1 MADQEFLASF
11 AVELDEAGIA
21 RLQSVLAENTA
32 LADSLAAAFGAA
44 SVSLH
49 AFAEELGLL
58 PDFSGRGV
66 VTESLNGL
74 GGLSLG
80 LDLSQAFTDYERF
93 TALVK
98 QPIALKA
105 SAAGITSAART
116 ALNSVRS
123 LFAAPVTLYVKA
135 EQEGGGTDP
144 GGGSPVKMS
153 AGGRFSRPTE
163 VQVAEDGDAEYIIP
177 VKKEERAVPLLRR
190 LLSELSPAARE
201 KLTNDEFYNRRDQSY
216 HGNFDD
222 CNMAAVFRN
231 LSRRDCPLG
240 SSLASVDFRSDE
252 ISATG
257 SHRLFAQIKDLDS
270 CSMGVMNRAEARMTP
285 QEFRMKN
292 EAAGSILSGSPAA
305 GQVLSIV
312 TRDARSV
319 SAPVSIQVHA
329 SGADAKQIGQ
339 SLYSVTERYLL
350 RTLESAFS

>member
-44 SVSLH
+44 SASLH
-49 AFAEELGLL
+49 AFAEDLGLL

-123 LFAAPVTLYVKA
+123 LFAAPVTLHVKA

-144 GGGSPVKMS
+144 GGGPPVKMS

-163 VQVAEDGDAEYIIP
+163 VQVAEDGNAEYIIP

-201 KLTNDEFYNRRDQSY
+201 KLTNY
-216 HGNFDD
+216 
-222 CNMAAVFRN
+222 
-231 LSRRDCPLG
+231 
-240 SSLASVDFRSDE
+240 
-252 ISATG
+252 
-257 SHRLFAQIKDLDS
+257 
-270 CSMGVMNRAEARMTP
+270 
-285 QEFRMKN
+285 EFRMKN

-305 GQVLSIV
+305 GQALSIV

-329 SGADAKQIGQ
+329 SGADAKEIGQ

>member
-21 RLQSVLAENTA
+21 RLQSVLAENTV

-44 SVSLH
+44 SASLH
-49 AFAEELGLL
+49 AFAEDLGLL

-123 LFAAPVTLYVKA
+123 LFAAPVTLHVKA

-144 GGGSPVKMS
+144 GGGPPVKMS

-201 KLTNDEFYNRRDQSY
+201 KLTNY
-216 HGNFDD
+216 
-222 CNMAAVFRN
+222 
-231 LSRRDCPLG
+231 
-240 SSLASVDFRSDE
+240 
-252 ISATG
+252 
-257 SHRLFAQIKDLDS
+257 
-270 CSMGVMNRAEARMTP
+270 
-285 QEFRMKN
+285 EFRMKN

-305 GQVLSIV
+305 GQALSIV

-329 SGADAKQIGQ
+329 SGADAKEIGQ

-350 RTLESAFS
+350 QTLESAFS

>member
-44 SVSLH
+44 SASLH
-49 AFAEELGLL
+49 AFAENLGLL

-123 LFAAPVTLYVKA
+123 LFAAPVTLHVKA

-144 GGGSPVKMS
+144 GGGPPVKMS

-190 LLSELSPAARE
+190 LLSELSPAARKE
-201 KLTNDEFYNRRDQSY
+201 I
-216 HGNFDD
+216 GNYES
-222 CNMAAVFRN
+222 AIAV
-231 LSRRDCPLG
+231 
-240 SSLASVDFRSDE
+240 
-252 ISATG
+252 T
-257 SHRLFAQIKDLDS
+257 QIKDLDS
-270 CSMGVMNRAEARMTP
+270 CSMGVMNRAEARMIP

-329 SGADAKQIGQ
+329 SGADAKEIGQ

-350 RTLESAFS
+350 RTLESAFF

>member
-44 SVSLH
+44 SASLY
-49 AFAEELGLL
+49 AFAEDLGLL

-123 LFAAPVTLYVKA
+123 LFAAPVTLHVKA

-144 GGGSPVKMS
+144 GGGPPVKMS

-201 KLTNDEFYNRRDQSY
+201 KLTKY
-216 HGNFDD
+216 
-222 CNMAAVFRN
+222 
-231 LSRRDCPLG
+231 
-240 SSLASVDFRSDE
+240 
-252 ISATG
+252 
-257 SHRLFAQIKDLDS
+257 
-270 CSMGVMNRAEARMTP
+270 
-285 QEFRMKN
+285 EFRMKN

-305 GQVLSIV
+305 GQALSIV

>member
-44 SVSLH
+44 SASLH
-49 AFAEELGLL
+49 AFAEDLGLL

-123 LFAAPVTLYVKA
+123 LFAAPVTLHVKA

-144 GGGSPVKMS
+144 GGGPPVKMS
-153 AGGRFSRPTE
+153 AGGRFSWPTE

-201 KLTNDEFYNRRDQSY
+201 KLTNY
-216 HGNFDD
+216 
-222 CNMAAVFRN
+222 
-231 LSRRDCPLG
+231 
-240 SSLASVDFRSDE
+240 
-252 ISATG
+252 
-257 SHRLFAQIKDLDS
+257 
-270 CSMGVMNRAEARMTP
+270 
-285 QEFRMKN
+285 EFRMKN

-305 GQVLSIV
+305 GQALSIV

-329 SGADAKQIGQ
+329 SGADAKEIGQ

-350 RTLESAFS
+350 RTLESAFF

>member
-21 RLQSVLAENTA
+21 RLQSVLADNTA

-44 SVSLH
+44 SASLH
-49 AFAEELGLL
+49 AFAEDLGLL

-123 LFAAPVTLYVKA
+123 LFAAPVTLHVKA

-144 GGGSPVKMS
+144 GGGPPVKMS

-201 KLTNDEFYNRRDQSY
+201 KLTNY
-216 HGNFDD
+216 
-222 CNMAAVFRN
+222 
-231 LSRRDCPLG
+231 
-240 SSLASVDFRSDE
+240 
-252 ISATG
+252 
-257 SHRLFAQIKDLDS
+257 
-270 CSMGVMNRAEARMTP
+270 
-285 QEFRMKN
+285 EFRMKN

-329 SGADAKQIGQ
+329 SGADAKEIGQ

>member
-44 SVSLH
+44 SASLH
-49 AFAEELGLL
+49 AFAEDLGLL

-135 EQEGGGTDP
+135 EQEGGGTDH

-201 KLTNDEFYNRRDQSY
+201 KLTNY
-216 HGNFDD
+216 
-222 CNMAAVFRN
+222 
-231 LSRRDCPLG
+231 
-240 SSLASVDFRSDE
+240 
-252 ISATG
+252 
-257 SHRLFAQIKDLDS
+257 
-270 CSMGVMNRAEARMTP
+270 
-285 QEFRMKN
+285 EFRMKN

-305 GQVLSIV
+305 GQALSIV

-329 SGADAKQIGQ
+329 SGADAKEIGQ

>member
-21 RLQSVLAENTA
+21 RLQSVLAENAA

-44 SVSLH
+44 SASLH
-49 AFAEELGLL
+49 AFAENLGLL

-123 LFAAPVTLYVKA
+123 LFAAPVTLHVKA

-144 GGGSPVKMS
+144 GGGPPVKMS

-201 KLTNDEFYNRRDQSY
+201 KLTNY
-216 HGNFDD
+216 
-222 CNMAAVFRN
+222 
-231 LSRRDCPLG
+231 
-240 SSLASVDFRSDE
+240 
-252 ISATG
+252 
-257 SHRLFAQIKDLDS
+257 
-270 CSMGVMNRAEARMTP
+270 
-285 QEFRMKN
+285 EFRMKN

-305 GQVLSIV
+305 GQALSIV

-329 SGADAKQIGQ
+329 SGADAKEIGQ

>member
-44 SVSLH
+44 SASLH
-49 AFAEELGLL
+49 AFAEDLGLL

-98 QPIALKA
+98 QPVSLKA
-105 SAAGITSAART
+105 NAAGITSAART

-123 LFAAPVTLYVKA
+123 LFAAPVTLHVKA

-144 GGGSPVKMS
+144 GGGTPVKMS
-153 AGGRFSRPTE
+153 VGGRFSRPTE
-163 VQVAEDGDAEYIIP
+163 VQVAEDGNAEYIIP

-201 KLTNDEFYNRRDQSY
+201 KLTNYES
-216 HGNFDD
+216 
-222 CNMAAVFRN
+222 AIAV
-231 LSRRDCPLG
+231 
-240 SSLASVDFRSDE
+240 
-252 ISATG
+252 T
-257 SHRLFAQIKDLDS
+257 QIKDLNS

-329 SGADAKQIGQ
+329 SGTDPKQIGQ

>member
-1 MADQEFLASF
+1 M
-11 AVELDEAGIA
+11 
-21 RLQSVLAENTA
+21 
-32 LADSLAAAFGAA
+32 
-44 SVSLH
+44 
-49 AFAEELGLL
+49 
-58 PDFSGRGV
+58 
-66 VTESLNGL
+66 

-123 LFAAPVTLYVKA
+123 LFAAPVTLHVKA

-144 GGGSPVKMS
+144 GGGPPVKMS

-201 KLTNDEFYNRRDQSY
+201 KLTN
-216 HGNFDD
+216 
-222 CNMAAVFRN
+222 
-231 LSRRDCPLG
+231 
-240 SSLASVDFRSDE
+240 
-252 ISATG
+252 
-257 SHRLFAQIKDLDS
+257 
-270 CSMGVMNRAEARMTP
+270 RAEARMTP

-305 GQVLSIV
+305 GQVMNIV

-329 SGADAKQIGQ
+329 SGADAKEIGQ

>member
-44 SVSLH
+44 SASLH
-49 AFAEELGLL
+49 AFAEDLGLL

-116 ALNSVRS
+116 AMNSVRS

-201 KLTNDEFYNRRDQSY
+201 KLTN
-216 HGNFDD
+216 
-222 CNMAAVFRN
+222 
-231 LSRRDCPLG
+231 
-240 SSLASVDFRSDE
+240 
-252 ISATG
+252 
-257 SHRLFAQIKDLDS
+257 
-270 CSMGVMNRAEARMTP
+270 RAEARMTP

-329 SGADAKQIGQ
+329 SGADAKEIGQ

>member
-21 RLQSVLAENTA
+21 RLQSVLAENAA

-44 SVSLH
+44 SASLH
-49 AFAEELGLL
+49 AFAEDLGLL

-123 LFAAPVTLYVKA
+123 LFAAPVTLHVKA

-177 VKKEERAVPLLRR
+177 VKKEEKALPLLRQ

-201 KLTNDEFYNRRDQSY
+201 RISNS
-216 HGNFDD
+216 
-222 CNMAAVFRN
+222 AIAV
-231 LSRRDCPLG
+231 
-240 SSLASVDFRSDE
+240 
-252 ISATG
+252 T
-257 SHRLFAQIKDLDS
+257 QIKDLDS

-285 QEFRMKN
+285 QQFIPGENR
-292 EAAGSILSGSPAA
+292 ERTGTILSGSLAA
-305 GQVLSIV
+305 GEVGTTIYQ
-312 TRDARSV
+312 THQNV

-329 SGADAKQIGQ
+329 SGADPERIGQ
-339 SLYSVTERYLL
+339 SLYSMTERYLQ

>member
-123 LFAAPVTLYVKA
+123 LFAAPVTLHVKA

-163 VQVAEDGDAEYIIP
+163 VQVAEDGNAEYIIP

-190 LLSELSPAARE
+190 LLSELSPAARKE
-201 KLTNDEFYNRRDQSY
+201 I
-216 HGNFDD
+216 GNYES
-222 CNMAAVFRN
+222 AIAV
-231 LSRRDCPLG
+231 
-240 SSLASVDFRSDE
+240 
-252 ISATG
+252 T
-257 SHRLFAQIKDLDS
+257 QIKDLDS

-292 EAAGSILSGSPAA
+292 EAAGNILSGSPAA

-329 SGADAKQIGQ
+329 SGADAKEIGQ

>member
-44 SVSLH
+44 SASLH
-49 AFAEELGLL
+49 AFAENLGLL

-123 LFAAPVTLYVKA
+123 LFAAPVTLHVKA

-144 GGGSPVKMS
+144 GGGPPVKMS

-201 KLTNDEFYNRRDQSY
+201 KLTNY
-216 HGNFDD
+216 
-222 CNMAAVFRN
+222 
-231 LSRRDCPLG
+231 
-240 SSLASVDFRSDE
+240 
-252 ISATG
+252 
-257 SHRLFAQIKDLDS
+257 
-270 CSMGVMNRAEARMTP
+270 
-285 QEFRMKN
+285 EFRMKN

-305 GQVLSIV
+305 GQALSIV

-329 SGADAKQIGQ
+329 SGADAKEIGQ

>member
-44 SVSLH
+44 SASLH
-49 AFAEELGLL
+49 AFAEDLGLL

-123 LFAAPVTLYVKA
+123 LFAAPVTLHVKA

-144 GGGSPVKMS
+144 GGGPPVKMS

-201 KLTNDEFYNRRDQSY
+201 KLTNYES
-216 HGNFDD
+216 
-222 CNMAAVFRN
+222 AIAV
-231 LSRRDCPLG
+231 
-240 SSLASVDFRSDE
+240 
-252 ISATG
+252 T
-257 SHRLFAQIKDLDS
+257 QIKDLDS

-305 GQVLSIV
+305 GQVMNIV

-329 SGADAKQIGQ
+329 SGADAKEIGQ

>member
-44 SVSLH
+44 SASLH
-49 AFAEELGLL
+49 AFAEDLGLL

-123 LFAAPVTLYVKA
+123 LFAAPVTLHVKA

-144 GGGSPVKMS
+144 GGGTPVKMS

-201 KLTNDEFYNRRDQSY
+201 KLTNYES
-216 HGNFDD
+216 
-222 CNMAAVFRN
+222 AIAV
-231 LSRRDCPLG
+231 
-240 SSLASVDFRSDE
+240 
-252 ISATG
+252 T
-257 SHRLFAQIKDLDS
+257 QIKDLDS

-305 GQVLSIV
+305 GQALSIV

-329 SGADAKQIGQ
+329 SGADAKEIGQ

>member
-21 RLQSVLAENTA
+21 RLQSVLAENAA

-44 SVSLH
+44 SASLH
-49 AFAEELGLL
+49 AFAEDLGLL

-123 LFAAPVTLYVKA
+123 LFAAPVTLHVKA

-144 GGGSPVKMS
+144 GGGPPVKMS

-201 KLTNDEFYNRRDQSY
+201 RVTNSELRIQNSE
-216 HGNFDD
+216 
-222 CNMAAVFRN
+222 
-231 LSRRDCPLG
+231 LIL
-240 SSLASVDFRSDE
+240 
-252 ISATG
+252 
-257 SHRLFAQIKDLDS
+257 
-270 CSMGVMNRAEARMTP
+270 TP
-285 QEFRMKN
+285 QEFKIHGEEKIGKGLM
-292 EAAGSILSGSPAA
+292 GSVLTGSPAA
-305 GQVLSIV
+305 GQALSIV

-350 RTLESAFS
+350 RTLDCAFS

>member
-44 SVSLH
+44 SASLH
-49 AFAEELGLL
+49 AFAEDLGLL

-80 LDLSQAFTDYERF
+80 LDLSQAFSDYERF

-105 SAAGITSAART
+105 NAAGITSAARI

-123 LFAAPVTLYVKA
+123 LFAAPVTLHVKA

-144 GGGSPVKMS
+144 GGGPPVKMS

-190 LLSELSPAARE
+190 LLSELSPAARKE
-201 KLTNDEFYNRRDQSY
+201 I
-216 HGNFDD
+216 GNYES
-222 CNMAAVFRN
+222 AIAV
-231 LSRRDCPLG
+231 
-240 SSLASVDFRSDE
+240 
-252 ISATG
+252 T
-257 SHRLFAQIKDLDS
+257 QIKDLD
-270 CSMGVMNRAEARMTP
+270 MNRAEARMTP

-292 EAAGSILSGSPAA
+292 EAAGNILSGSPAA

-329 SGADAKQIGQ
+329 SGADAKEIGQ

>member
-44 SVSLH
+44 SASLH
-49 AFAEELGLL
+49 AFAEDLGLL

-93 TALVK
+93 TDLVK

-123 LFAAPVTLYVKA
+123 LFAAPVTLHVKA

-144 GGGSPVKMS
+144 GAGPPVKMS
-153 AGGRFSRPTE
+153 TGGRFSRPTE

-201 KLTNDEFYNRRDQSY
+201 KLTNY
-216 HGNFDD
+216 
-222 CNMAAVFRN
+222 
-231 LSRRDCPLG
+231 
-240 SSLASVDFRSDE
+240 
-252 ISATG
+252 
-257 SHRLFAQIKDLDS
+257 
-270 CSMGVMNRAEARMTP
+270 
-285 QEFRMKN
+285 EFRMKN

-305 GQVLSIV
+305 GQALSIV

-329 SGADAKQIGQ
+329 SGADAKEIGQ

>member
-44 SVSLH
+44 SASLH
-49 AFAEELGLL
+49 AFAEDLGLL

-123 LFAAPVTLYVKA
+123 LFAAPVTLHVKA

-144 GGGSPVKMS
+144 GGGPPVKMS
-153 AGGRFSRPTE
+153 AGGRFSRTTE

-201 KLTNDEFYNRRDQSY
+201 KLTNYES
-216 HGNFDD
+216 
-222 CNMAAVFRN
+222 AIAV
-231 LSRRDCPLG
+231 
-240 SSLASVDFRSDE
+240 
-252 ISATG
+252 T
-257 SHRLFAQIKDLDS
+257 QIKDLDS

-329 SGADAKQIGQ
+329 SGADAKEIGQ

>member
-123 LFAAPVTLYVKA
+123 LFAAPVTLHVKA

-201 KLTNDEFYNRRDQSY
+201 KLTNYES
-216 HGNFDD
+216 
-222 CNMAAVFRN
+222 AIAV
-231 LSRRDCPLG
+231 
-240 SSLASVDFRSDE
+240 
-252 ISATG
+252 T
-257 SHRLFAQIKDLDS
+257 QIKDLNS

-292 EAAGSILSGSPAA
+292 EAAVSILSGSPAA
-305 GQVLSIV
+305 GQVMNIV

-329 SGADAKQIGQ
+329 SGADAKEIGQ

>member
-44 SVSLH
+44 SASLH
-49 AFAEELGLL
+49 AFAEDLGLL

-123 LFAAPVTLYVKA
+123 LFAAPVTLHVKA

-201 KLTNDEFYNRRDQSY
+201 KLTNY
-216 HGNFDD
+216 
-222 CNMAAVFRN
+222 
-231 LSRRDCPLG
+231 
-240 SSLASVDFRSDE
+240 
-252 ISATG
+252 
-257 SHRLFAQIKDLDS
+257 
-270 CSMGVMNRAEARMTP
+270 
-285 QEFRMKN
+285 EFRMKN

-329 SGADAKQIGQ
+329 SGADAKEIGQ

>member
-44 SVSLH
+44 SASLH
-49 AFAEELGLL
+49 AFAEDLGLL

-201 KLTNDEFYNRRDQSY
+201 KLTNY
-216 HGNFDD
+216 
-222 CNMAAVFRN
+222 
-231 LSRRDCPLG
+231 
-240 SSLASVDFRSDE
+240 
-252 ISATG
+252 
-257 SHRLFAQIKDLDS
+257 
-270 CSMGVMNRAEARMTP
+270 
-285 QEFRMKN
+285 EFRMKN

-329 SGADAKQIGQ
+329 SGADAKEIGQ

>member
-44 SVSLH
+44 SASLH
-49 AFAEELGLL
+49 AFAEDLGLL

-123 LFAAPVTLYVKA
+123 LFAAPVTLHVKA

-144 GGGSPVKMS
+144 GGGPPVKMS

-201 KLTNDEFYNRRDQSY
+201 KLTNY
-216 HGNFDD
+216 
-222 CNMAAVFRN
+222 
-231 LSRRDCPLG
+231 
-240 SSLASVDFRSDE
+240 
-252 ISATG
+252 
-257 SHRLFAQIKDLDS
+257 
-270 CSMGVMNRAEARMTP
+270 
-285 QEFRMKN
+285 EFRMKN

-305 GQVLSIV
+305 GQALSIV

-329 SGADAKQIGQ
+329 SGADAKEIGQ

>member
-21 RLQSVLAENTA
+21 RLQSVLAENAA

-44 SVSLH
+44 SASLH
-49 AFAEELGLL
+49 AFAEDLGLL

-66 VTESLNGL
+66 VTENLNGL

-123 LFAAPVTLYVKA
+123 LFAAPVTLHVKA

-144 GGGSPVKMS
+144 GGGPPVKMS

-201 KLTNDEFYNRRDQSY
+201 KLTNY
-216 HGNFDD
+216 
-222 CNMAAVFRN
+222 
-231 LSRRDCPLG
+231 
-240 SSLASVDFRSDE
+240 
-252 ISATG
+252 
-257 SHRLFAQIKDLDS
+257 
-270 CSMGVMNRAEARMTP
+270 
-285 QEFRMKN
+285 EFRMKN

-329 SGADAKQIGQ
+329 SGADAKEIGQ

>member
-32 LADSLAAAFGAA
+32 LADSLAAAFSAA
-44 SVSLH
+44 SASLH
-49 AFAEELGLL
+49 TFAEDLGLL

-123 LFAAPVTLYVKA
+123 LFAAPVTLHVKA

-144 GGGSPVKMS
+144 GGGPPVKMS

-201 KLTNDEFYNRRDQSY
+201 KLTNY
-216 HGNFDD
+216 
-222 CNMAAVFRN
+222 
-231 LSRRDCPLG
+231 
-240 SSLASVDFRSDE
+240 
-252 ISATG
+252 
-257 SHRLFAQIKDLDS
+257 
-270 CSMGVMNRAEARMTP
+270 
-285 QEFRMKN
+285 EFRMKN

-305 GQVLSIV
+305 GQALSIV

-329 SGADAKQIGQ
+329 SGADAKEIGQ

>member
-32 LADSLAAAFGAA
+32 LADSLAAAVGAA
-44 SVSLH
+44 SASLH
-49 AFAEELGLL
+49 AFAENLGLL

-98 QPIALKA
+98 QPIVLKA

-123 LFAAPVTLYVKA
+123 LFAAPVTLHVKA

-144 GGGSPVKMS
+144 GGGPPVKMS

-201 KLTNDEFYNRRDQSY
+201 KLTNY
-216 HGNFDD
+216 
-222 CNMAAVFRN
+222 
-231 LSRRDCPLG
+231 
-240 SSLASVDFRSDE
+240 
-252 ISATG
+252 
-257 SHRLFAQIKDLDS
+257 
-270 CSMGVMNRAEARMTP
+270 
-285 QEFRMKN
+285 EFRMKN

-305 GQVLSIV
+305 GQALSIV

-329 SGADAKQIGQ
+329 SGADAKEIGQ

>member
-32 LADSLAAAFGAA
+32 LADSLAAAFSAA
-44 SVSLH
+44 SASLH
-49 AFAEELGLL
+49 TFAEDLGLL

-123 LFAAPVTLYVKA
+123 LFAAPVTLHVKA

-144 GGGSPVKMS
+144 GGGPPVKMS

-201 KLTNDEFYNRRDQSY
+201 RVTNSELRIQNSE
-216 HGNFDD
+216 
-222 CNMAAVFRN
+222 
-231 LSRRDCPLG
+231 LIL
-240 SSLASVDFRSDE
+240 
-252 ISATG
+252 
-257 SHRLFAQIKDLDS
+257 
-270 CSMGVMNRAEARMTP
+270 TP
-285 QEFRMKN
+285 QEFKIHGEEKIGKGLM
-292 EAAGSILSGSPAA
+292 GSVLTGSPAA
-305 GQVLSIV
+305 GQALSIV

-329 SGADAKQIGQ
+329 SGADAKEIGQ

>member
-44 SVSLH
+44 SASLH
-49 AFAEELGLL
+49 AFAEDLGLL

-123 LFAAPVTLYVKA
+123 LFAAPVTLHVKA
-135 EQEGGGTDP
+135 EQEGGGT
-144 GGGSPVKMS
+144 
-153 AGGRFSRPTE
+153 
-163 VQVAEDGDAEYIIP
+163 DAEYIIP

-201 KLTNDEFYNRRDQSY
+201 KLTNY
-216 HGNFDD
+216 
-222 CNMAAVFRN
+222 
-231 LSRRDCPLG
+231 
-240 SSLASVDFRSDE
+240 
-252 ISATG
+252 
-257 SHRLFAQIKDLDS
+257 
-270 CSMGVMNRAEARMTP
+270 
-285 QEFRMKN
+285 EFRMKN

-305 GQVLSIV
+305 GQALSIV

-329 SGADAKQIGQ
+329 SGADAKEIGQ
-339 SLYSVTERYLL
+339 SLYSVMERYLL

>member
-21 RLQSVLAENTA
+21 RLQSVLAENAA

-44 SVSLH
+44 SASLH
-49 AFAEELGLL
+49 AFAEDLGLL

-123 LFAAPVTLYVKA
+123 LFAAPVTLHVKA

-144 GGGSPVKMS
+144 GGGPPVKMS

-163 VQVAEDGDAEYIIP
+163 VQVAEDGNAEYIIP

-201 KLTNDEFYNRRDQSY
+201 KLTNY
-216 HGNFDD
+216 
-222 CNMAAVFRN
+222 
-231 LSRRDCPLG
+231 
-240 SSLASVDFRSDE
+240 
-252 ISATG
+252 
-257 SHRLFAQIKDLDS
+257 
-270 CSMGVMNRAEARMTP
+270 
-285 QEFRMKN
+285 EFRMKN

-329 SGADAKQIGQ
+329 SGADAKEIGQ

>member
-32 LADSLAAAFGAA
+32 LADSMAAAFGTA
-44 SVSLH
+44 SASLH
-49 AFAEELGLL
+49 AFAEDLGLL

-144 GGGSPVKMS
+144 GGGHPVKMS

-201 KLTNDEFYNRRDQSY
+201 RVTNSELRIQNSE
-216 HGNFDD
+216 
-222 CNMAAVFRN
+222 
-231 LSRRDCPLG
+231 LIL
-240 SSLASVDFRSDE
+240 
-252 ISATG
+252 
-257 SHRLFAQIKDLDS
+257 
-270 CSMGVMNRAEARMTP
+270 TP
-285 QEFRMKN
+285 QEFKIHGEEKIGKGLM
-292 EAAGSILSGSPAA
+292 GSVLTGSPAA
-305 GQVLSIV
+305 GQALSIV
-312 TRDARSV
+312 TRDARTV

-339 SLYSVTERYLL
+339 SLYSVMERYLL

>member
-44 SVSLH
+44 SASLH
-49 AFAEELGLL
+49 AFAEDLGLL

-123 LFAAPVTLYVKA
+123 LFAAPVTLHVKA

-144 GGGSPVKMS
+144 GGGPPVKMS
-153 AGGRFSRPTE
+153 AGGRFSRTTE

-201 KLTNDEFYNRRDQSY
+201 KLTNY
-216 HGNFDD
+216 
-222 CNMAAVFRN
+222 
-231 LSRRDCPLG
+231 
-240 SSLASVDFRSDE
+240 
-252 ISATG
+252 
-257 SHRLFAQIKDLDS
+257 
-270 CSMGVMNRAEARMTP
+270 
-285 QEFRMKN
+285 EFRMKN

-329 SGADAKQIGQ
+329 SGADAKEIGQ

>member
-1 MADQEFLASF
+1 MADQEFLASY

-44 SVSLH
+44 SASLH
-49 AFAEELGLL
+49 AFAEDLGLL

-123 LFAAPVTLYVKA
+123 LFAAPVTLHVKA

-144 GGGSPVKMS
+144 GGGPPVKMS

-201 KLTNDEFYNRRDQSY
+201 KLTNY
-216 HGNFDD
+216 
-222 CNMAAVFRN
+222 
-231 LSRRDCPLG
+231 
-240 SSLASVDFRSDE
+240 
-252 ISATG
+252 
-257 SHRLFAQIKDLDS
+257 
-270 CSMGVMNRAEARMTP
+270 
-285 QEFRMKN
+285 EFRMKN

-329 SGADAKQIGQ
+329 SGADAKEIGK

-350 RTLESAFS
+350 RTLEYAFS

>member
-21 RLQSVLAENTA
+21 RLQSVLAENAA

-44 SVSLH
+44 SASLH
-49 AFAEELGLL
+49 AFAEDLGLL

-123 LFAAPVTLYVKA
+123 LFAAPVTLHVKA

-144 GGGSPVKMS
+144 GGGPPVKMS

-201 KLTNDEFYNRRDQSY
+201 KLTNY
-216 HGNFDD
+216 
-222 CNMAAVFRN
+222 
-231 LSRRDCPLG
+231 
-240 SSLASVDFRSDE
+240 
-252 ISATG
+252 
-257 SHRLFAQIKDLDS
+257 
-270 CSMGVMNRAEARMTP
+270 
-285 QEFRMKN
+285 EFRMKN

-329 SGADAKQIGQ
+329 SGADAKEIGQ

>member
-21 RLQSVLAENTA
+21 RLQSVLAENAA

-44 SVSLH
+44 SASLH
-49 AFAEELGLL
+49 AFAEDLGLL

-105 SAAGITSAART
+105 NAAGITSAART

-144 GGGSPVKMS
+144 GGGPPVKMS

-201 KLTNDEFYNRRDQSY
+201 KLTNYEFYNRRDQSY
-216 HGNFDD
+216 HGNFDG
-222 CNMAAVFRN
+222 CNMAVVFRD
-231 LSRRDCPLG
+231 L
-240 SSLASVDFRSDE
+240 RSDE

-329 SGADAKQIGQ
+329 SGADAKEIGQ

-350 RTLESAFS
+350 RTLESAFF

>member
-44 SVSLH
+44 SASLH
-49 AFAEELGLL
+49 AFAGELGLL

-80 LDLSQAFTDYERF
+80 LDLSQAFSDYEHF

-123 LFAAPVTLYVKA
+123 LFAAPVTLHVKA

-144 GGGSPVKMS
+144 GGGTPVKMS

-190 LLSELSPAARE
+190 LLSELSPAARKE
-201 KLTNDEFYNRRDQSY
+201 I
-216 HGNFDD
+216 GNYES
-222 CNMAAVFRN
+222 AIAV
-231 LSRRDCPLG
+231 
-240 SSLASVDFRSDE
+240 
-252 ISATG
+252 T
-257 SHRLFAQIKDLDS
+257 QIKDLDS

-292 EAAGSILSGSPAA
+292 EAAGNILSGSPAA

-312 TRDARSV
+312 TRDARTV

-329 SGADAKQIGQ
+329 SGADAKEIGQ

>member
-44 SVSLH
+44 SASLH
-49 AFAEELGLL
+49 AFAEDLGLL

-123 LFAAPVTLYVKA
+123 LFAAPVTLHVKA

-144 GGGSPVKMS
+144 GGGPPVKMS

-201 KLTNDEFYNRRDQSY
+201 RVTNSELRIQNSE
-216 HGNFDD
+216 
-222 CNMAAVFRN
+222 
-231 LSRRDCPLG
+231 LIL
-240 SSLASVDFRSDE
+240 
-252 ISATG
+252 
-257 SHRLFAQIKDLDS
+257 
-270 CSMGVMNRAEARMTP
+270 TP
-285 QEFRMKN
+285 QEFKIHGEEKIGKGLM
-292 EAAGSILSGSPAA
+292 GSVLTGSPAA
-305 GQVLSIV
+305 GQALSIV